1 MNDDAIYF
9 ISSILHKIKHQPVLG
24 KPDTNTIELNKK
36 SKLWIKHFTTQKTRS
51 RPASYVKDPM
61 SNLGTR

>member
-24 KPDTNTIELNKK
+24 KPDTNTTELNKK
-36 SKLWIKHFTTQKTRS
+36 IKIMDQAFHNTKN
-51 RPASYVKDPM
+51 KE
-61 SNLGTR
+61 